1 MILYAKYSN
10 ERRRSLSIRT
20 EIREENGVRTVL
32 KMPQYPEAEGHVA
45 GIAAHANELAEL
57 FANSDFRVNRCDPK
71 DGAVSFEYLEG
82 RTYEEYCDE
91 VLKKGPKDVEVRLRE
106 YLDRLD
112 ALSDTDFV
120 LTDDF
125 RRVFGETGIANGSGV
140 PAFSVSDIDLV
151 LNNIVMKDGLLHVI
165 DYEWTF
171 SFPVPVS
178 FVKWRVLH
186 YYLRGNSARL
196 SLPGAEIME
205 HFGISSGDEAVYEE
219 MERHFQEY
227 VKGGYVPRRDLYG
240 AISDGTIDIGR
251 LTAAYEGAHLAS
263 VYTDSGNGYSEDER
277 TMTKVSENG
286 EIFFSLP
293 VSGIKKIR
301 LDPLE
306 CPCYAEINQLK
317 FDEEAADMGEFRSNG
332 VRIGASGFFFTTE
345 DPAIEIPVPS
355 GAKRF
360 TAQLR
365 ALLPENCPPEI
376 LKARKEAGETKLR
389 FMERGIEGRDA
400 LIVHLKALA
409 GEIRGMRSEKAMRK
423 LASIAGR
430 EDPFRNF
437 DPQLPSDPSGICLTV
452 DEQVTGMDRVR
463 LRGWCFDRTFGNCS
477 LTLLRTDGTK
487 VPCAFKR
494 AARPDVAAAFDLDPS
509 VYYGFWTEIPV
520 MEAGDGK
527 LLLEARSLRG
537 YVRNAVRIET
547 DPEKRAQLA
556 RTGNDPIPDEAY
568 RNYLG
573 SRPVQEASDAERD
586 AFEKEWVFAE
596 MPGLVFDPSAYDAF
610 SHFAAEHPECELIYC
625 DDDLLSGS
633 GVRTKPRF
641 KPDADPDYLMSYDY
655 IGGAF
660 AVKKDRLREMGYE
673 KVSFADE
680 PEVYAFLL
688 TASAE
693 IQNIGHLPQVLASM
707 TEKESFERTLDRC
720 ADALRDYFQKNEI
733 SADVTADPV
742 YGVLKRRYQA
752 KEEPL
757 LTVVIP
763 NMDHREDLRKCVNS
777 LRERGGW
784 DHLEILIV
792 ENNSKEEE
800 TFRLY
805 KELQEADS
813 RVKCV
818 TYEGEFDYAAINN
831 FGVRSSDGEYILF
844 LNNDTEVISDGAV
857 RVMMESAM
865 RPEIGAVGAKLY
877 FGDNTIQ
884 HAGVIIGYGGF
895 AGHCMSGADRAYEGY
910 MKRAVCEM
918 DLSAV
923 TAACLLVPKELFLAA
938 GGFTAELKISLNDI
952 DLCLKLRDLGYRV
965 LFQPAAEFYHYESKS
980 RGYED
985 SPEKKARFER
995 EKQIFMNRWE
1005 KLLKEGDPYYHPA
1018 LTLERPDFSLR

>member
-32 KMPQYPEAEGHVA
+32 KMPQYPEAQEHIK
-45 GIAAHANELAEL
+45 GIAAHAKELEKL
-57 FANSDFRVNRCDPK
+57 FENSDFRINRFCITDN
-71 DGAVSFEYLEG
+71 AVSFEFLEG
-82 RTYEEYCDE
+82 ETYEEYCDE
-91 VLKKGPKDVEVRLRE
+91 VLKTDSNELIRRLGI
-106 YLDRLD
+106 YLDGLN

-125 RRVFGETGIANGSGV
+125 RRVFGETGIANRSAV
-140 PAFSVSDIDLV
+140 PAFSVADIDLV
-151 LNNIVMKDGLLHVI
+151 LNNIMMKDGLYHVI

-186 YYLRGNSARL
+186 YYLSGNSARL

-205 HFGISSGDEAVYEE
+205 HFGISSGDQAVYEE

-227 VKGGYVPRRDLYG
+227 VKGDYVPRRDLYG
-240 AISDGTIDIGR
+240 AISDGAIDIGR

-263 VYTDSGNGYSEDER
+263 VYTDSGNGYSEEER
-277 TMTKVSENG
+277 TMTKVSEDG
-286 EIFFSLP
+286 EILFSMP
-293 VSGIKKIR
+293 VRGVRKLR

-306 CPCYAEINQLK
+306 CPCYAEISQLD
-317 FDEEAADMGEFRSNG
+317 FDGEAADLGELRSNG
-332 VRIGASGFFFTTE
+332 VRIGSSGFFFTSE
-345 DPAIEIPVPS
+345 DPSIEIQVPE

-360 TAQLR
+360 TTRLR

-376 LKARKEAGETKLR
+376 LKAGKEAQETKLR
-389 FMERGIEGRDA
+389 FMEREIMGRDA

-423 LASIAGR
+423 IASLAGK

-437 DPQLPSDPSGICLTV
+437 DPLLPSDPSGICLTL
-452 DEQVTGMDRVR
+452 DEQTAGMDRVR
-463 LRGWCFDRTFGNCS
+463 LRGWCFDRTFGICS
-477 LTLLRTDGTK
+477 LAVLKADGTK
-487 VPCAFKR
+487 IQCSFKR
-494 AARPDVAAAFDLDPS
+494 ALRPDVAAAFDLDPAHN
-509 VYYGFWTEIPV
+509 YGFTVEIPV
-520 MEAGDGK
+520 MEAGDGN
-527 LLLEARSLRG
+527 LFLEARSLRG
-537 YVRNAVRIET
+537 YVRNGIRIEM
-547 DPEKRAQLA
+547 DPEKRAAMA
-556 RTGNDPIPDEAY
+556 RAGNHPIPDEIY
-568 RNYLG
+568 RKYLG
-573 SRPVQEASDAERD
+573 SRSIAEASLAEKE
-586 AFEKEWVFAE
+586 AFEKEWVFAD
-596 MPGLVFDPSAYDAF
+596 MPGLDFDPKATDAF
-610 SHFAAEHPECELIYC
+610 PRFAAEHPECELIYC
-625 DDDLLSGS
+625 DDDLSAGD
-633 GVRTKPRF
+633 GVRSLPRF
-641 KPDADPDYLMSYDY
+641 KPDWDPDYLMSYDY

-660 AVKKDRLREMGYE
+660 AVKKEFLKEMGYE
-673 KVSFADE
+673 NASFADE
-680 PEVYAFLL
+680 PAVYAFLL
-688 TASAE
+688 EASE
-693 IQNIGHLPQVLASM
+693 RIRNIGHLPEVLASM
-707 TEKESFERTLDRC
+707 SGKEAFEQALDECAEK
-720 ADALRDYFQKNEI
+720 LRNHFQKYKISSEV
-733 SADVTADPV
+733 SADPL
-742 YGVLKRRYQA
+742 YGVLKRRYKA

-757 LTVVIP
+757 LTIIIP

-777 LRERGGW
+777 LREHGGW
-784 DHLEILIV
+784 DRLEILIV

-805 KELQEADS
+805 EELCKADS
-813 RVKCV
+813 RMRVV
-818 TYEGEFDYAAINN
+818 TYEGDFDYAAINN
-831 FGVRSSDGEYILF
+831 FGVRESKGEYILF
-844 LNNDTEVISDGAV
+844 LNNDTEVIADGAV
-857 RVMMESAM
+857 RIMMESAM

-923 TAACLLVPKELFLAA
+923 TAACLLVPKELFLSV

-952 DLCLKLRDLGYRV
+952 DLCLKIRARGYRV

-985 SPEKKARFER
+985 SPGKKARFER
-995 EKQIFMNRWE
+995 EKQIFMKRWE
-1005 KLLKEGDPYYHPA
+1005 KLLTDGDPYYHPA